1 MNCLDVTAAG
11 HSLSRTM
18 AVGVMLICAAG
29 PCTAATLE
37 KNIAAIRAVGPEGQ
51 GHPAAIAAMKELSVS
66 PADSLIPLLDAF
78 NDASPLAI
86 NWLRGAVEAVADRE
100 LKSTGRLPAAN
111 LEAFIKDSSR
121 RAEARRLAYEWLIKV
136 DPAASD
142 RLIPGM
148 IKDASPEFR
157 RDAVQRLI
165 KLAAAAQEEKQ
176 SEQALKLYREALG
189 GAVDDDQVKAIVTP
203 LREMGQTIDLQ
214 KHFGFLTEWSIAGPF
229 DNTGLKGFD
238 TVYAPEKGIDLTA
251 TYDGKDGPVT
261 WKKVSTADEYGVLNI
276 AKQLSPF
283 KGAAMYATTTFVSD
297 KARPVE
303 FRLGTP
309 NAWKLWVNGNLVFAR
324 DEYHRGVQLDQYSV
338 KAELN
343 KGQNVIL
350 LKVCQNEQTE
360 EWAQDYKYQIR
371 ICDSTGAAILPS
383 PATATSQVVR

>member
-1 MNCLDVTAAG
+1 MNGLQVTGAG
-11 HSLSRTM
+11 HRIKRAM
-18 AVGVMLICAAG
+18 AVGLILIYATG
-29 PCTAATLE
+29 TCTAATLE

-51 GHPAAIAAMKELSVS
+51 GHSAAIAAMKELSVG
-66 PADSLIPLLDAF
+66 PADSLFPLLNAF
-78 NDASPLAI
+78 DDASPLAI
-86 NWLRGAVEAVADRE
+86 NWLRGAVDAVADRE
-100 LKSTGRLPAAN
+100 LKSTGHLPAAK
-111 LEAFIKDSSR
+111 LEAFIKDTSR
-121 RAEARRLAYEWLIKV
+121 RAEARRLGYEWLIKV
-136 DPAASD
+136 DPAAAD
-142 RLIPGM
+142 RLIPSM

-165 KLAAAAQEEKQ
+165 KLATGAQDEKQ
-176 SEQALKLYREALG
+176 PERALKLYREALA

-238 TVYAPEKGIDLTA
+238 TVYAPEKEIDLAT
-251 TYDGKDGPVT
+251 TYDGKEGPVT

-283 KGAAMYATTTFVSD
+283 KGAAMYATTTFDSD

-309 NAWKLWVNGNLVFAR
+309 NAWKLWVNGKLVFAR

-338 KAELN
+338 KTDLK
-343 KGQNVIL
+343 KGPNVIL

-383 PATATSQVVR
+383 PAAATSQVVR

>member
-1 MNCLDVTAAG
+1 MNCLQVAG
-11 HSLSRTM
+11 GGDSLRHTM
-18 AVGVMLICAAG
+18 AVGLILIYATGTCS
-29 PCTAATLE
+29 AATLE

-66 PADSLIPLLDAF
+66 SADSLFPLLIAF
-78 NDASPLAI
+78 DDASPLAI
-86 NWLRGAVEAVADRE
+86 NWLRGAVDAVADRE
-100 LKSTGRLPAAN
+100 LKSTGHLPAAK
-111 LEAFIKDSSR
+111 LEAFIKDTSR

-136 DPAASD
+136 DSAAAD

-165 KLAAAAQEEKQ
+165 KSASAAQEEKQ
-176 SEQALKLYREALG
+176 PEQALKLYREALA

-214 KHFGFLTEWSIAGPF
+214 KHYGFLTEWSIAGPF
-229 DNTGLKGFD
+229 DNTSLKGYD

-251 TYDGKDGPVT
+251 TYVGKEGPVT

-276 AKQLSPF
+276 AKQLAPF
-283 KGAAMYATTTFVSD
+283 KGAAMYATTTFDSD

-309 NAWKLWVNGNLVFAR
+309 NAWKLWVNGKLVFAR

-338 KAELN
+338 KTELK

-350 LKVCQNEQTE
+350 LKICQNEQTE
-360 EWAQDYKYQIR
+360 DWAQDYKYQIR